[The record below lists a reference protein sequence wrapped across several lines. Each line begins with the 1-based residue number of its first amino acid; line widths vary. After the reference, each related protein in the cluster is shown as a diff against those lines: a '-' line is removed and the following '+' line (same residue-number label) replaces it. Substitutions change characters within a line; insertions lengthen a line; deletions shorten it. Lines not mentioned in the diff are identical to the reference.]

1 MTAFPALHFLFMFW
15 GIYIQNTP
23 KKFVSMEVATLRNPQ
38 QRGRRVP

>member
-23 KKFVSMEVATLRNPQ
+23 KKFVSMEVSTFRNPRQ
-38 QRGRRVP
+38 HERSAP